1 MNKIKNF
8 LERNKNKFIGFIIFI
23 LGVGLIVYE
32 IIHSGIIQNWWNSL
46 SVEVQA
52 TIIIVAILTIV
63 LVVVGIASFL
73 YIKFL
78 RHLGILAGEKVN
90 KKINNKSYSNTGDIR
105 KWIILMLIH
114 ILNNILEYKQMIIAN
129 SLWIYSF
136 AKFEKIDEFKG
147 MVELAHHF
155 ELISDKEKGELTNL
169 ILNDALLVDKYFKKN

>member
-63 LVVVGIASFL
+63 LLVVGIASFL

-78 RHLGILAGEKVN
+78 RHLGRLAGEKVN
-90 KKINNKSYSNTGDIR
+90 KKINNKSYSNKGDIR
-105 KWIILMLIH
+105 KWIILMLI
-114 ILNNILEYKQMIIAN
+114 QMIIDN

-155 ELISDKEKGELTNL
+155 ELISDKEKEELTNL

>member
-63 LVVVGIASFL
+63 LLVVGIASFL

-78 RHLGILAGEKVN
+78 RHLGRLAGEKVN
-90 KKINNKSYSNTGDIR
+90 KKINNKSYSNKGDIR
-105 KWIILMLIH
+105 KWIILMLIP
-114 ILNNILEYKQMIIAN
+114 IYN

-136 AKFEKIDEFKG
+136 VKFEKIDEFKG
-147 MVELAHHF
+147 MIELAHHF

-169 ILNDALLVDKYFKKN
+169 ILNDALLIDKYFKKN